1 MVLRLR
7 RARAGLNGPVPSPD
21 ALAAALA
28 RAHHGPVDGLPD
40 GPHLVDYAESSRV
53 GDWSLRSALVRFAQ
67 PEPTRASAVLELVR
81 RTDGALKPHR
91 RRLEATAAPTSPAL
105 DVASFVVHGDEVSVA
120 ADAAVLD
127 ARAADL
133 ARVLARVPDGDAV
146 VAAYAEAEGLP
157 AEERDAVPLL
167 VVALELDALGDA
179 LAGWADVHD
188 GPPPVD
194 VVDRVAADVFR
205 QLGELGV
212 PRETAPPRG
221 ARSRG

>member
-1 MVLRLR
+1 M
-7 RARAGLNGPVPSPD
+7 AAVPSPD
-21 ALAAALA
+21 ALATALA
-28 RAHHGPVDGLPD
+28 RAHHEPVDGLPD

-67 PEPTRASAVLELVR
+67 PEPTRASAVLELIR

-91 RRLEATAAPTSPAL
+91 RRLESTAVPTSPTL
-105 DVASFVVHGDEVSVA
+105 DATSFA
-120 ADAAVLD
+120 ADGDAVSIAADGRVLD

-133 ARVLARVPDGDAV
+133 ARVAARVPDGDAV
-146 VAAYAEAEGLP
+146 VAAYAGAEGVP
-157 AEERDAVPLL
+157 AEELAAVPLL
-167 VVALELDALGDA
+167 VVALGLDALGDA
-179 LAGWADVHD
+179 LAAWADVHD
-188 GPPPVD
+188 GPAPVD
-194 VVDRVAADVFR
+194 LVDRVAADVFR

>member
-1 MVLRLR
+1 M
-7 RARAGLNGPVPSPD
+7 APVPSPD

-53 GDWSLRSALVRFAQ
+53 GDWTLRSALVRFAQ
-67 PEPTRASAVLELVR
+67 PEPTRASAVLELIR

-91 RRLEATAAPTSPAL
+91 RRLESAAVPATPAL
-105 DVASFVVHGDEVSVA
+105 DAASFV
-120 ADAAVLD
+120 ADADRVSLAGGGRVLD

-133 ARVLARVPDGDAV
+133 ARVAVRVPEGGAV
-146 VAAYAEAEGLP
+146 VAAYGEVEGVP
-157 AEERDAVPLL
+157 AEELAAVPLL
-167 VVALELDALGDA
+167 AVALQLDALGDA
-179 LAGWADVHD
+179 LAAWADVRD

-194 VVDRVAADVFR
+194 LVDRVAADVFR
-205 QLGELGV
+205 QLGELDV

-221 ARSRG
+221 ARGRG

>member
-1 MVLRLR
+1 M
-7 RARAGLNGPVPSPD
+7 AAVPSPD
-21 ALAAALA
+21 EMAAALA
-28 RAHHGPVDGLPD
+28 RAHRDPVDGLAD

-91 RRLEATAAPTSPAL
+91 RRLESAAVPTSPAL
-105 DVASFVVHGDEVSVA
+105 DAASFV
-120 ADAAVLD
+120 ADANGVALAGGVRVLD

-133 ARVLARVPDGDAV
+133 ARVAARLPVGDAV
-146 VAAYAEAEGLP
+146 VAAYAEAEGVP
-157 AEERDAVPLL
+157 AEELAAVPLL
-167 VVALELDALGDA
+167 VVALELDTLGQT
-179 LAGWADVHD
+179 LATWADVHD

-194 VVDRVAADVFR
+194 LVDRVAADVFR

-221 ARSRG
+221 ARGRG